1 MPEKTELQQ
10 KCENC
15 VKISTLTLTLLKM
28 GV

>member
-15 VKISTLTLTLLKM
+15 VKISTPTLTLPKM

>member
-1 MPEKTELQQ
+1 MPEKTELQK
-10 KCENC
+10 KCEYC

>member
-1 MPEKTELQQ
+1 MPEKTELQK

-15 VKISTLTLTLLKM
+15 VKISTLTLILLKI